1 MNQLLF
7 DRSTGSLPLQAF
19 ARAHTT
25 QRIHAFQLAPRLR
38 FNSGDTA
45 ILSEQD
51 NPETADTPTSKI
63 WAHQS
68 GVNALALDIDS
79 RILVSG
85 GADSSIKLWD
95 LQQHTTGFGHVL
107 EPIGSLAKTASAHK
121 FGITNLSFFPFDS
134 AAFLSSSYDH
144 HLKLYATE
152 TLTVS
157 ADFDLSSIIY
167 THALSPI
174 ADHLLVACATQ
185 HPSVRLV
192 DLRSGAKTHSLAG
205 HHGALLA
212 AAWSPTQEH
221 ILASG
226 GVDGTVRVWDIRK
239 SSGSLGVLNLE
250 DSTGILGTD
259 GSGRSARGRESGKA
273 HMAAVNGLTWS
284 EDGTYLVSAGHD
296 DRVRVWEIATGAN
309 TLASFGPTLKN
320 GHLSNLPLVISP
332 SSLTA
337 PKKELLFYPNEKEI
351 LVFEMHEGRL
361 LKRLKVPGP
370 NTSAIRSRTGE
381 RTIKSRITGL
391 VWRGQAD
398 GIYSAHTDGQIRA
411 WIPRSAEDER
421 LDQEEED
428 SSKIVDQNTSEQVQ
442 KKRKILDDVFRDLT
456 KQKITFG

>member
-1 MNQLLF
+1 M
-7 DRSTGSLPLQAF
+7 
-19 ARAHTT
+19 
-25 QRIHAFQLAPRLR
+25 
-38 FNSGDTA
+38 
-45 ILSEQD
+45 
-51 NPETADTPTSKI
+51 
-63 WAHQS
+63 
-68 GVNALALDIDS
+68 
-79 RILVSG
+79 
-85 GADSSIKLWD
+85 
-95 LQQHTTGFGHVL
+95 
-107 EPIGSLAKTASAHK
+107 
-121 FGITNLSFFPFDS
+121 
-134 AAFLSSSYDH
+134 
-144 HLKLYATE
+144 KLYATE